1 MEGCAGGVCPH
12 PKKIKAASRGSA
24 LGRGDAGASW
34 LPGGPPASPTMK
46 PAAAAAA
53 AAETTTTTKKPPGL
67 PIGSVWLPRQ
77 DEAGLRTPTAPRAL
91 SAPRVLPA
99 GAHASRHSFFC
110 SFYPPPT
117 HLDSFF
123 FFFFSTEG
131 ARILG
136 FPCSVALF
144 WGGAP

>member
-1 MEGCAGGVCPH
+1 MEGCAGGVRPH

-46 PAAAAAA
+46 PAAAAAAA

-99 GAHASRHSFFC
+99 GAHASQNSFIF

-123 FFFFSTEG
+123 FFFLVLKV
-131 ARILG
+131 LG
-136 FPCSVALF
+136 F
-144 WGGAP
+144 